1 MDFRK
6 KNEFKEKMKL
16 LYDGLYFP
24 NKSPSKNSNFKSKIS
39 KKERNEK
46 FRYLNKL
53 LLSPSRIEKPKKTI
67 LSLIEETKRDYLNYK
82 TFLNIETGKKNFENN
97 NKFKNLSN
105 LSRVNK
111 EISFRFNNNVYYPF
125 DFINEK
131 KSIENR
137 NDNLKKEIFEK
148 INMKWSNSN
157 SNISTINKTNRDFE
171 SSIVS

>member
-67 LSLIEETKRDYLNYK
+67 LTLIEETKRDYLNYK
-82 TFLNIETGKKNFENN
+82 TFLNIETGKKNF
-97 NKFKNLSN
+97 
-105 LSRVNK
+105 
-111 EISFRFNNNVYYPF
+111 
-125 DFINEK
+125 
-131 KSIENR
+131 
-137 NDNLKKEIFEK
+137 
-148 INMKWSNSN
+148 
-157 SNISTINKTNRDFE
+157 
-171 SSIVS
+171 